1 MTVGVDGAVKCSV
14 IYIIVGLVVCTPH
27 LHLEWLCDSQVRIFD
42 SFPNSLRATIK
53 LSVRG

>member
-27 LHLEWLCDSQVRIFD
+27 SHLEWLCDSQVRIFD